1 MERQQQARRLQ
12 GSAGVGAVGPG
23 ATVAPTAAATAAAD
37 SNQPGFS
44 AGADSELE
52 RLYRAAER
60 HTQRE
65 REAAMELQRK
75 RELKEAIANRKAA
88 AKTFSVVHHRHPRE
102 VDREHIAL
110 LKKRFRFGSLPPPA
124 CPPRSKDLTLRHCRV
139 ANLTRHIR
147 KGDESDFAY
156 LAPALIPVPKA
167 FEVGSHYVLCAV
179 RVRGVMCALTC
190 PRRATGAT
198 RWSAT
203 WPSRP
208 CIASNRA

>member
-1 MERQQQARRLQ
+1 MLLLLQYYTDAVYVKELKARRDRRDERRRRDMERQQQARRLQ

-23 ATVAPTAAATAAAD
+23 AIVASALAATAAAD

-124 CPPRSKDLTLRHCRV
+124 CPPRSKDLTLRPFMRT
-139 ANLTRHIR
+139 AGWRT
-147 KGDESDFAY
+147 
-156 LAPALIPVPKA
+156 
-167 FEVGSHYVLCAV
+167 
-179 RVRGVMCALTC
+179 
-190 PRRATGAT
+190 
-198 RWSAT
+198 
-203 WPSRP
+203 
-208 CIASNRA
+208 